1 MDPIYIPFIAFI
13 IIGLIF
19 LAISIAEDRK
29 EKKKHLQPNFYRE
42 GGYLFAG
49 DFYKN
54 ITATAV
60 NPDNAYAVRHGVELT
75 F

>member
-29 EKKKHLQPNFYRE
+29 EKKKHL
-42 GGYLFAG
+42 
-49 DFYKN
+49 
-54 ITATAV
+54 
-60 NPDNAYAVRHGVELT
+60 
-75 F
+75 